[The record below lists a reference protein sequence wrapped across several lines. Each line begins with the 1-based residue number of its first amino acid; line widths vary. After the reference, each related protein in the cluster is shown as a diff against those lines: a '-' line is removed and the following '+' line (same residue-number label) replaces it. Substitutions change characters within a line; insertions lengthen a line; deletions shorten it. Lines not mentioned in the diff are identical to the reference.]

1 MITIYKSWTQ
11 NNIFNIR
18 KIIKKMEIE
27 EDKALKKVK
36 VTKKA
41 NW

>member
-1 MITIYKSWTQ
+1 
-11 NNIFNIR
+11 
-18 KIIKKMEIE
+18 MEIE

-41 NW
+41 NWWAIVKDHLELRHKI